1 MKFILFIIIRVN
13 IINYFVPLIFIGGP
27 TVVNPTPT
35 PQSGLGLD
43 LLGGGL
49 DGIFGGP
56 DTGSSA
62 PVVSQST
69 TGLLGDIFGF
79 NQGPTPYV
87 TPRVN
92 WLPAEKGKGFDI
104 WGTFSRKYVI

>member
-1 MKFILFIIIRVN
+1 ML
-13 IINYFVPLIFIGGP
+13 PTPGGP
-27 TVVNPTPT
+27 TIVQPAAP
-35 PQSGLGLD
+35 PQSAGLGLD

-49 DGIFGGP
+49 DGIL
-56 DTGSSA
+56 SSTENTTAA

-79 NQGPTPYV
+79 SQGPSPYL
-87 TPRVN
+87 PPKVN

-104 WGTFSRKYVI
+104 WGTFTRK

>member
-1 MKFILFIIIRVN
+1 MLLFQ
-13 IINYFVPLIFIGGP
+13 GGP
-27 TVVNPTPT
+27 TIVPPA
-35 PQSGLGLD
+35 PAAQSGLGLD

-49 DGIFGGP
+49 DGIL
-56 DTGSSA
+56 GSNEGATSTAA

-79 NQGPTPYV
+79 NQGPTSYIP
-87 TPRVN
+87 PKVN

-104 WGTFSRKYVI
+104 WGTFSRK

>member
-1 MKFILFIIIRVN
+1 MMFNVSSR
-13 IINYFVPLIFIGGP
+13 PGGP
-27 TVVNPTPT
+27 QVQSIVAPTPA
-35 PQSGLGLD
+35 PQSAGLGLD

-49 DGIFGGP
+49 DGILSNADNTTAP
-56 DTGSSA
+56 

-79 NQGPTPYV
+79 SQGPVSYIP
-87 TPRVN
+87 PKVN

-104 WGTFSRKYVI
+104 WGTFSRK

>member
-1 MKFILFIIIRVN
+1 LYNGNAIYFIL
-13 IINYFVPLIFIGGP
+13 GGP
-27 TVVNPTPT
+27 TIVPPTPT
-35 PQSGLGLD
+35 PQSSGLGLD

-49 DGIFGGP
+49 DGILSNT
-56 DTGSSA
+56 DNTNAA

-79 NQGPTPYV
+79 NQGPTSYIP
-87 TPRVN
+87 PKVN

-104 WGTFSRKYVI
+104 WGTFSRK